1 MLGVGLLTVPISLT
15 DNGDIAKG
23 MNYDHA
29 AAIPGFTDCLRRE
42 QPNTVGRS
50 EMLGRGAKKREPKCF
65 VRAGFQWLRQRKR
78 SGRRGCRRG
87 HAVSFGLI
95 VAAQQTRL
103 YPRQDHEAETMETVL
118 RRYSHTN
125 ASEQSEGMI
134 VIRSNTGSHWLV
146 KSVDVREGPWEGTLR
161 RSQSFTFQLRPAA

>member
-87 HAVSFGLI
+87 MPFLSDSL
-95 VAAQQTRL
+95 
-103 YPRQDHEAETMETVL
+103 
-118 RRYSHTN
+118 
-125 ASEQSEGMI
+125 
-134 VIRSNTGSHWLV
+134 W
-146 KSVDVREGPWEGTLR
+146 R
-161 RSQSFTFQLRPAA
+161 RSKLDSTRAKIMKQRPWRPS